1 MKIRWFGHACFLIE
15 SGGVRIL
22 TDPFDRSVG
31 YEIPDIT
38 VDLITESHQHFDHN
52 AHNLIRGKFELIKDA
67 GNKEFKGIKIN
78 GIKAFHDEHS
88 GRDRGSIIIFKF
100 EFPEGLNVVH
110 CGDLGH
116 LLDESQKNAL
126 GKVDI
131 LLIPVGGKFTI
142 DAKKAKKVV
151 DSLAPK
157 VVIPM
162 HYKTKYLTFNLA
174 PVDDFLRLFPSY
186 EKVGKE
192 WEVSAE
198 EIGSFDKSIKV
209 FSI

>member
-1 MKIRWFGHACFLIE
+1 MKIKWFGHACFLLN
-15 SGGVRIL
+15 SGGVKIL

-31 YEIPDIT
+31 YEIPDVT

-52 AHNLIRGKFELIKDA
+52 AHNLIRGRFELIKDA
-67 GNKEFKGIKIN
+67 GHEEFKGIKID

-100 EFPEGLNVVH
+100 EFSEGLNVVH

-116 LLDESQKNAL
+116 LLDESQKKAL
-126 GKVDI
+126 GQVDI

-142 DAKKAKKVV
+142 DAEKAKKVV
-151 DSLAPK
+151 DSLKPK

-162 HYKTKYLTFNLA
+162 HYKTKYLAFDLA
-174 PVDDFLRLFPSY
+174 PVNDFLKLFSSY
-186 EKVGKE
+186 ENVGKE
-192 WEVSAE
+192 WEVNAKTIE
-198 EIGSFDKSIKV
+198 AFDRTVKV
-209 FSI
+209 FNV